1 MIVSKY
7 KIFTVTL
14 ICSIVLVVS
23 TTALAQDKPAKQV
36 KTYNEE
42 ITVVA
47 PFDPIIP
54 DAFKISSN
62 PAIDDSITKVP
73 VMNYSIAPR
82 MADVKPVIEPLPA
95 VKLVAE
101 PISKLYRNYIRA
113 GAGNNAALYG
123 ELFVSSLRSK
133 QYLTSVHLKHQSA
146 AGKIK
151 DFGPPANSRNE
162 ADVTATKY
170 FDELTLTGKAF
181 YYRDG
186 LHLYGY
192 KPGDFPDTVIKKDD
206 IKQRYYTTGAS
217 ATFSSNYKDKDKLNH
232 SVGLSFYHMAGM
244 YEARENNVHLTTTL
258 YKRYDLFKVG
268 FDQVL
273 GVTAGYNHLNQ
284 IDSLGKTNSGILTI
298 NPFIKADVNEYSFMA
313 GIDLKIATGPVSV
326 VRLYPVAEARLELIP
341 DVLKVYAGFTGSMER
356 SSLQNI
362 TEQNLYVSSV
372 IPWNYEYEKFRIYG
386 GFKSNISRI
395 FNFNGSISSSTFEN
409 NPLFVT
415 DTNAYLLNSFTV
427 IYDNINAVK
436 LKGELEFVKS
446 EHLRLALNGTYTHYK
461 TLRQQ
466 YAWYKPAY
474 EVEFTARYDIQSKIV
489 ITAKAVFNGPVWALA
504 PKTDL
509 ITGETIKPYI
519 MTATELKGWADL
531 NLGAEYRFTKALS
544 FWINFN
550 NLTNNKYYRWNNY
563 RSYGFNLMGGVSYS
577 F

>member
-14 ICSIVLVVS
+14 VCSIVSVVS
-23 TTALAQDKPAKQV
+23 TTTLAQDKQVKPA

-73 VMNYSIAPR
+73 VMNYTIAPR
-82 MADVKPVIEPLPA
+82 MADIKPVIEPLPA

-113 GAGNNAALYG
+113 GAGNYSALYG
-123 ELFVSSLRSK
+123 ELFMSSLRSK

-151 DFGPPANSRNE
+151 DYGPPTNSRNE

-170 FDELTLTGKAF
+170 LDELTLTGKAY

-192 KPGDFPDTVIKKDD
+192 KPGDFPDTAITKDD
-206 IKQRYYTTGAS
+206 VKQRYYTAGAS
-217 ATFSSNYKDKDKLNH
+217 ATLSSNYKDKDKLNH
-232 SVGLSFYHMAGM
+232 SEGLSFYHMAGM
-244 YEARENNVHLTTTL
+244 NEAKENNVHFTTTIN
-258 YKRYDLFKVG
+258 KRYDLFKVG

-284 IDSLGKTNSGILTI
+284 ADSLGKINSGILTI
-298 NPFIKADVNEYSFMA
+298 NPFVKADVNEYSFMA
-313 GIDLKIATGPVSV
+313 GINLNIATGPVSI

-341 DVLKVYAGFTGSMER
+341 DVLKLYAGFTGSMQR

-362 TEQNLYVSSV
+362 TEQNLYISSV
-372 IPWNYEYEKFRIYG
+372 MPRNYEYEKFRIYG

-489 ITAKAVFNGPVWALA
+489 VTAKAVFNGPVWALA
-504 PKTDL
+504 PKTDS

-519 MTATELKGWADL
+519 MAATELKGWADL

-550 NLTNNKYYRWNNY
+550 NLANSKYYRWNNY